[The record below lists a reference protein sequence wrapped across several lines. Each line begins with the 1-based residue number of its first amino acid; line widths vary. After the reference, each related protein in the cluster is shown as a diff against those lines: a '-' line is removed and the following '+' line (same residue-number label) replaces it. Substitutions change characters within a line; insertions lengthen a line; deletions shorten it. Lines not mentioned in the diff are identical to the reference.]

1 MPGSDPVQSIVRA
14 FSIMEAVSRGH
25 FGMRSSDL
33 AGMLNLNPKTAFSL
47 LKTMVQYG
55 YLQKDSQRRYH
66 LGPTLWELI
75 RNDHANAVLQLA
87 EDAVRNLAAA
97 FPGSVVTFAE
107 LIGTESRSRLRISPD
122 RPGILQYPVYLTHP
136 LYTSATGLCFLS
148 QDRFA
153 PMLYSA
159 WDFDEYGVQRW
170 KDLKNLK
177 RFLDSVPQ
185 ENGVIRL
192 ELPPSS
198 NVALAV
204 SAGENFSL
212 SIKVSASKS
221 DDAAKQLL
229 EAVKVIHA
237 TTKEVYP

>member
-55 YLQKDSQRRYH
+55 YLQKDSQRRY
-66 LGPTLWELI
+66 L
-75 RNDHANAVLQLA
+75 
-87 EDAVRNLAAA
+87 
-97 FPGSVVTFAE
+97 TFAE

-122 RPGILQYPVYLTHP
+122 RHGILQYPLYLTHP

-153 PMLYSA
+153 SMLYSA